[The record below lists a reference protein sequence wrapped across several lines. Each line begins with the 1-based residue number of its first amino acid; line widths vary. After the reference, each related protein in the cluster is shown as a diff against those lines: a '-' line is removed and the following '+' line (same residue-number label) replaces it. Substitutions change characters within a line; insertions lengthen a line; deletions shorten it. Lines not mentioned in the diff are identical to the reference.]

1 MGESDTETKR
11 ETGDTSKGGLRGPSD
26 GPTPSHDAPRV
37 IIFDT
42 TLRDGTQGED
52 VQLSVADKLQITELL
67 DELGVGYI
75 EGGWPGS
82 NPRDETYFA
91 QAKGLSLSGAKL
103 TAFGATRR
111 SGIRC
116 EDDSSLQAL
125 IRAEVP
131 ALCIFGK
138 SWRFQATEALRIA
151 PEENLELIEDTVRY
165 LSRYCDDVLFDAE
178 HFFDGYADD
187 PDYALSA
194 LRAAEAGGAKWLVLC
209 DTNGGCL
216 PEQIAAAVTDAR
228 ARCQAPLGIHTHN
241 DAELA
246 VANALS
252 AVRAGATMVQGTIN
266 GYGERCGN
274 MNLVSLIP
282 ALALK
287 MGIPCVSPEQ
297 LANLR
302 KVARTVDEISNRTPW
317 AAQPYVGR
325 SAFAHKGGMHVDAVK
340 KNPRTYEHVEPE
352 RVGNQRRILMSDLS
366 GKANVHLKAKEFGI
380 DLDPKGPEAARILQR
395 LKELEH
401 RGYQFESAGASFKL
415 VIDEALERR
424 PEFFR
429 LRDLQVRAGF
439 GEKHP
444 EAIEGETSAHLEIA
458 VGEDIAFTTARGNGP
473 VNAMDTALR
482 SLLDKFYPELD
493 AMRLIDYKVRVMTS
507 GDGTGAVVRVLVQST
522 DGSEVWG
529 TVGVSP
535 NVIHASWEAL
545 VDALTYK
552 LVKEQVEPFVQR
564 SRKPTPADSIRARRS
579 VPPPAQKAP

>member
-1 MGESDTETKR
+1 MAD
-11 ETGDTSKGGLRGPSD
+11 PSD
-26 GPTPSHDAPRV
+26 MNPDSADAARV
-37 IIFDT
+37 ILFDT

-52 VQLSVADKLQITELL
+52 VQMSVADKLQVTELL
-67 DELGVGYI
+67 DELGIGYV

-82 NPRDETYFA
+82 NPRDETYFS
-91 QAKGLSLSGAKL
+91 QAKALSLKNAKL

-111 SGIRC
+111 RGIRC
-116 EDDSSLQAL
+116 EDDPSLQAL
-125 IRAEVP
+125 LAADVP

-138 SWRFQATEALRIA
+138 SWRFQATEALRIS

-165 LSRYCDDVLFDAE
+165 LSRHCDDVLFDAE

-187 PDYALSA
+187 RDYALAA
-194 LRAAEAGGAKWLVLC
+194 LAAAQAGGAKWLVLC

-216 PEQIAAAVTDAR
+216 PEQVAAAVTDVKQH
-228 ARCQAPLGIHTHN
+228 CQAPIGIHTHN

-246 VANALS
+246 VANALA

-282 ALALK
+282 ALSLK
-287 MGIPCVSPEQ
+287 MGIPCVTPDQ

-302 KVARTVDEISNRTPW
+302 MVARTVDEISNRTPW

-340 KNPRTYEHVEPE
+340 KNPRTYEHIEPAL
-352 RVGNQRRILMSDLS
+352 VGNHRRILMSDLS
-366 GKANVHLKAKEFGI
+366 GKANVHMKAKEFGI
-380 DLDPKGPEAARILQR
+380 ELDPKGPEAARILER

-415 VIDEALERR
+415 VIDEALGQR
-424 PEFFR
+424 PEFFH

-458 VGEDIAFTTARGNGP
+458 VADDIAFTTARGNGP

-493 AMRLIDYKVRVMTS
+493 SMRLIDYKVRVMTS

-552 LVKEQVEPFVQR
+552 LVKEKVEPFSRQTSTQTPSASIR
-564 SRKPTPADSIRARRS
+564 SRRS
-579 VPPPAQKAP
+579 APPAVKAP